1 MHLEICE
8 AAPEST
14 GPNASSL
21 STVDIASLYRKHR
34 HRAFSIAWAYLK
46 DEEEALDAVQE
57 AFIKAQRNGD
67 RFNGRSSP
75 QTWLY
80 RIVINVCL
88 DMRRRKSRRPELHVE
103 DVDIVEPRPCSFDC
117 PEKGV
122 EDLELRNAI
131 YEGLRR
137 LSDNHRV
144 VLVLREFSGLNYEQ
158 IAELEGCPKG
168 TVMSRLFHARRQ
180 LRQLLG
186 RQLDYP
192 LPLLASVA

>member
-1 MHLEICE
+1 MHLEIVEPPPPCAE
-8 AAPEST
+8 TPAP
-14 GPNASSL
+14 SL
-21 STVDIASLYRKHR
+21 GTADIATLYRKHR
-34 HRAFSIAWAYLK
+34 QRAFSIAWAYLK

-88 DMRRRKSRRPELHVE
+88 DIRRRKSRRPELHVE
-103 DVDIVEPRPCSFDC
+103 DVDICEPRPCSVDC

-122 EDLELRNAI
+122 EDLELRAAI
-131 YEGLRR
+131 FDGLHK

-186 RQLDYP
+186 RHLDIP
-192 LPLLASVA
+192 LASVA

>member
-1 MHLEICE
+1 MHLEIVEPPSPCAE
-8 AAPEST
+8 TPAP
-14 GPNASSL
+14 SL
-21 STVDIASLYRKHR
+21 GTADIATLYRKHR
-34 HRAFSIAWAYLK
+34 QRAFSIAWAYLK

-103 DVDIVEPRPCSFDC
+103 DVDICEPRPCSIDC

-122 EDLELRNAI
+122 EDLELRAAI
-131 YEGLRR
+131 FDGLHK

-186 RQLDYP
+186 RHLDIP
-192 LPLLASVA
+192 LASVA

>member
-1 MHLEICE
+1 MHLEIVE
-8 AAPEST
+8 HRSETPANAAPAAGT
-14 GPNASSL
+14 L
-21 STVDIASLYRKHR
+21 DIAALYRKHR

-57 AFIKAQRNGD
+57 AFIKAQRSGD
-67 RFNGRSSP
+67 GFNGRSSP
-75 QTWLY
+75 QTWLF

-88 DMRRRKSRRPELHVE
+88 DMRRRKSRRPELHVDDIE
-103 DVDIVEPRPCSFDC
+103 IVEPRPRSADC
-117 PEKGV
+117 PEKTV
-122 EDLELRNAI
+122 EDLELRAAI
-131 YEGLRR
+131 FEGLRR

-180 LRQLLG
+180 LRALLG
-186 RQLDYP
+186 RHLDFP
-192 LPLLASVA
+192 LASVA

>member
-1 MHLEICE
+1 MHLEIVESPSACAE
-8 AAPEST
+8 TPAP
-14 GPNASSL
+14 SL
-21 STVDIASLYRKHR
+21 GIADIAALYRKHR
-34 HRAFSIAWAYLK
+34 QRAFSIAWAYLK

-103 DVDIVEPRPCSFDC
+103 DVDVCEPRPCSIDC

-122 EDLELRNAI
+122 EDLELRAAI
-131 YEGLRR
+131 FDGLHK

-186 RQLDYP
+186 RHLDIP
-192 LPLLASVA
+192 LASVA

>member
-1 MHLEICE
+1 MHLEIVE
-8 AAPEST
+8 PLPSSQETAAP
-14 GPNASSL
+14 SL
-21 STVDIASLYRKHR
+21 GTADIATLYRKHR
-34 HRAFSIAWAYLK
+34 QRAFSIAWAYLK

-88 DMRRRKSRRPELHVE
+88 DIRRRKSRRPELHVE
-103 DVDIVEPRPCSFDC
+103 DVDICEPRPCSIDC

-122 EDLELRNAI
+122 EDLELRAAI
-131 YEGLRR
+131 FDGLHK

-186 RQLDYP
+186 RHLDIP
-192 LPLLASVA
+192 LASVA